1 MVDVERSKLESGL
14 TLLWLLRA
22 TTARTRVSW
31 WNPTD
36 LQECCRPP
44 WSLFQSAEVRSR
56 QAAAST
62 QQKWRE
68 ESPRPKAFSL
78 ESSLPGRQRDL
89 DRPLPPVRP
98 LKLSKPLAYFPLSS
112 DILQDDR
119 KLRVVL
125 TGP

>member
-44 WSLFQSAEVRSR
+44 WSFA
-56 QAAAST
+56 T
-62 QQKWRE
+62 T
-68 ESPRPKAFSL
+68 ESFLIGEFPILLAILRAR
-78 ESSLPGRQRDL
+78 SSLPRPRTPARL
-89 DRPLPPVRP
+89 DRPLPPVRH
-98 LKLSKPLAYFPLSS
+98 
-112 DILQDDR
+112 
-119 KLRVVL
+119 
-125 TGP
+125 